1 MASMALMQ
9 SKVSVASPWP
19 DNLIIGTHPT
29 ENGFLVDLRGGTLAQ
44 L

>member
-9 SKVSVASPWP
+9 SKVSVDSPWP
-19 DNLIIGTHPT
+19 DNLILGTHPT
-29 ENGFLVDLRGGTLAQ
+29 ENGFLVDLRGRTLRR